1 MSTRDRSDYLSRS
14 FQSKLS
20 DATAQEKE
28 LKLDTVRT
36 ILQKPQDKREPRELR
51 TLAAQIK
58 EIKFFKDR
66 MK

>member
-28 LKLDTVRT
+28 LKLDTVKA
-36 ILQKPQDKREPRELR
+36 ILQKPQEKREPRELR
-51 TLAAQIK
+51 TLAA
-58 EIKFFKDR
+58 
-66 MK
+66 